1 MELDAAAVAA
11 AGSAAAA
18 VAAAEST
25 VAVAAESSTTA
36 AEYAVVK
43 ARYAARVDA
52 VAPTVGPSTSDR
64 GDYQANDD
72 K

>member
-1 MELDAAAVAA
+1 MGLDAAAVAA
-11 AGSAAAA
+11 ADESTTTTAAA
-18 VAAAEST
+18 VATVSSTAVAES
-25 VAVAAESSTTA
+25 AAA
-36 AEYAVVK
+36 K
-43 ARYAARVDA
+43 ARYAARVYA